1 MRIAHVTWTFTLG
14 GIETMLANIA
24 NEQDTLGHEVHIVVI
39 EHNSVEPSLVE
50 KLHPGIKLHFAHRKY
65 GVKDIMAVIRL
76 NRILYSIGPQAI
88 HLHSASIY
96 KYLMPRMRRICNNTL
111 HAFCYSSNTNC
122 IQYIPRVFT
131 ISRSVADDLLKKK
144 GVDSMVIY
152 NGIRPERIKVKSGSV
167 SGSVFRIV
175 MVSRLEHK
183 KKGQDLL
190 IDAVAELNAMGCDNV
205 TVDFIGDGESRTF
218 LEQHCMEK
226 GVEKQVRFLGART
239 QDYIFEHLC
248 DYDLFVQPSRFEGFA
263 LTVAEAMAA
272 KVPVLVASG
281 QGPEEVID
289 GGRYGYIFQN
299 GDAKDCADRIESIIA
314 SGRDEAMTDAAYNRV
329 YSHYDIK
336 RTAQLYVENYIKR
349 C

>member
-50 KLHPGIKLHFAHRKY
+50 KLHPSIKLHFAHRKY
-65 GVKDIMAVIRL
+65 GVKDILAIIKL
-76 NRILYSIGPQAI
+76 NRILYAIDPIAI

-96 KYLMPRMRRICNNTL
+96 KYLMPGMRRICNNTL

-131 ISRSVADDLLKKK
+131 ISRSVADDLRKKK
-144 GVDSMVIY
+144 GVDSTVIY
-152 NGIRPERIKVKSGSV
+152 NGIRPELIKVKSGNV
-167 SGSVFRIV
+167 SRTDFRIV

-183 KKGQDLL
+183 KKGQDIL
-190 IDAVAELNAMGCDNV
+190 IDALAELEARGYANIS
-205 TVDFIGDGESRTF
+205 VDFIGEGESRAF
-218 LEQHCMEK
+218 LEQRCSEK
-226 GVEKQVRFLGART
+226 GVEKRVRFLGAKT

-248 DYDLFVQPSRFEGFA
+248 NYDLFVQPSRFEGFA

-289 GGRYGYIFQN
+289 GGRYGYMFQN
-299 GDAKDCADRIESIIA
+299 GDAKDCADKIESIMDKGVDGAIT
-314 SGRDEAMTDAAYNRV
+314 EAAYNRV

-336 RTAQLYVENYIKR
+336 RTAQLYIENYIIR
-349 C
+349 R